1 MHHFLERYIPNKPQS
16 LESSLHAWFIALSVN
31 LEHALDFKGQRMC
44 NNCNNILFQV
54 NWYINCLGAVF
65 KISAALIYTSVYAYR
80 VRVCVSVF
88 ISCVILFWPTLKIS
102 CSTCR
107 VITMDK
113 NCIENIHERLNSP
126 KMKFWYTTKLF
137 ISAEQFIM

>member
-1 MHHFLERYIPNKPQS
+1 MCCQYNVHHFLERYIPNKPQS

-88 ISCVILFWPTLKIS
+88 ISCVILFWKQIDKKRNFSDIYIS
-102 CSTCR
+102 LSACVCVR
-107 VITMDK
+107 VCVCVCFLVC
-113 NCIENIHERLNSP
+113 N
-126 KMKFWYTTKLF
+126 Y
-137 ISAEQFIM
+137 